1 MKRIIALLTFSVCL
15 AGCNIYDID
24 EILLQKEVI
33 SLSIKG
39 TDTIIYSPDRYQLS
53 YNAEKNEFRVFDDNM
68 AQWFSLT
75 CDSRPSTVG
84 QEVKADLKWTSPNST
99 KTRNGLTFRV
109 QKTDSGGLIWMWCE
123 SDAIG
128 VIVKEL

>member
-1 MKRIIALLTFSVCL
+1 MKNIIALLTFSVCL

-84 QEVKADLKWTSPNST
+84 QVVKADLKWTSPNST
-99 KTRNGLTFRV
+99 KTRNALTFRV

>member
-15 AGCNIYDID
+15 AGCYIYDID